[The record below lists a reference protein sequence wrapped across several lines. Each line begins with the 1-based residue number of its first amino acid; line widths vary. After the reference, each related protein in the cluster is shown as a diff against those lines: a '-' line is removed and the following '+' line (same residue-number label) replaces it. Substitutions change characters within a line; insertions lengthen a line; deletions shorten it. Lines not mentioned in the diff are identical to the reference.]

1 MKKLLVVA
9 VLAFAGFVQAE
20 TVTRSDEM
28 GAYKDSGVTSGFW
41 NVSKR
46 TTPTY
51 ERSATSDETES
62 GYDARWQTEWTS
74 GIFKLFRGLPGC
86 LLFLR

>member
-1 MKKLLVVA
+1 MKKLFFVA

-28 GAYKDSGVTSGFW
+28 GAYGDSGVTSGFW
-41 NVSKR
+41 NLSKR

-51 ERSATSDETES
+51 ERSVTSDKTAS

-74 GIFKLFRGLPGC
+74 GVFKLFRGLPGF
-86 LLFLR
+86 LLLLH